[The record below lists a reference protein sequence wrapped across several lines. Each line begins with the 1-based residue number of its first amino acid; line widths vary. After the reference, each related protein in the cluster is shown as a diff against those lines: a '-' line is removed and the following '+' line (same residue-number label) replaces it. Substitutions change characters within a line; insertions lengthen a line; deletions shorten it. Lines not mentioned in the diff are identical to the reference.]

1 MPLTT
6 PSEREFL
13 VICRLIYYEQESIE
27 ISQKDAYA
35 LSNITVNTMTLNDPQ
50 WLIFVKSSKICKSI
64 YKVKKAGKS
73 RRILLSTLARMVI
86 VRGDALEIRYNYAN
100 EYPALQNPV
109 KAECS
114 YNHRLVEMRGVEPLS
129 KKPVP

>member
-1 MPLTT
+1 M
-6 PSEREFL
+6 ERELAKQEIARKSGELTVDKIRFFFKS
-13 VICRLIYYEQESIE
+13 ICR
-27 ISQKDAYA
+27 D
-35 LSNITVNTMTLNDPQ
+35 T
-50 WLIFVKSSKICKSI
+50 
-64 YKVKKAGKS
+64 KKAGKY
-73 RRILLSTLARMVI
+73 RRILLSTLVRMVI

-100 EYPALQNPV
+100 ECPASQNPV

>member
-1 MPLTT
+1 MVDFRKKQQNLQIHLQ
-6 PSEREFL
+6 R
-13 VICRLIYYEQESIE
+13 
-27 ISQKDAYA
+27 QKADKY
-35 LSNITVNTMTLNDPQ
+35 
-50 WLIFVKSSKICKSI
+50 
-64 YKVKKAGKS
+64 
-73 RRILLSTLARMVI
+73 RRILLSTLVRMVI

-100 EYPALQNPV
+100 EYPALLSLV

>member
-1 MPLTT
+1 MVDFRKKQQNLQIH
-6 PSEREFL
+6 L
-13 VICRLIYYEQESIE
+13 Q
-27 ISQKDAYA
+27 SQKA
-35 LSNITVNTMTLNDPQ
+35 S
-50 WLIFVKSSKICKSI
+50 
-64 YKVKKAGKS
+64 KS

-100 EYPALQNPV
+100 ECPALQNPV

>member
-13 VICRLIYYEQESIE
+13 VIYRLIYYEQESIE

-35 LSNITVNTMTLNDPQ
+35 LGNITVNRMALNDTQ

-64 YKVKKAGKS
+64 YKGKKRASIGEYF
-73 RRILLSTLARMVI
+73 STLVRMVI
-86 VRGDALEIRYNYAN
+86 VRGDTLEIRYNYAN